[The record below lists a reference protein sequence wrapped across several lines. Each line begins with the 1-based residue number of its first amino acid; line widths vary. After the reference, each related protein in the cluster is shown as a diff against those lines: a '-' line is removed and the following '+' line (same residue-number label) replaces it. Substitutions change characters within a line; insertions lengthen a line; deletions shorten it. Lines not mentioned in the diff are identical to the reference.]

1 MTKFEPSEK
10 HGVEYVPYNTQ
21 NAEKINL
28 VQLKPQNQSAKP
40 DTFFFIMTILSGTVV
55 ATIMG
60 SQLVW
65 TSPVI
70 PKITSNVSDDN
81 PLGRTATTYEIS
93 MIAGFPPLATLAGP
107 LFLGQLA
114 EIFGRKRSMLIITLG
129 EMLAVVCL
137 AFSTNVY
144 CIVVFRCAIFMF
156 FNASITVL
164 PVYLTEIC
172 EDHNRARYGCLMG
185 VMPPLGSLFGYVVG
199 SFFTIRVFTLLSLS
213 PLLLFIFFCVCA
225 PESPVYSLSR
235 GRREECLNALRKLRS
250 NKNEKEIEGDM
261 YQIEQALKLRA
272 NSSSGNIFTLFSTKE
287 KRYAMLLALIPIM
300 IQVFSGVTV
309 LVQFMAPIF
318 IAAGTKYN
326 SNHLAIVVGSI
337 KVVSFIIVSFV
348 VEKTGRRYMLLISAI
363 GSSIPLSML
372 GGFFYLKH
380 INSSWIASL
389 QWIPL
394 TSIVGFM
401 ITYSLGIGTIPMAIM
416 GELFTPDV
424 RAAGVSFIMT
434 MLGICLFCA
443 TASFPIINEFL
454 GLYWC
459 IWMYSVFCL
468 AGATFI
474 YFMIPETK
482 GKTVVEIQE
491 YIKSRVNK

>member
-1 MTKFEPSEK
+1 MTIAEPSER

-21 NAEKINL
+21 NTEKNNL
-28 VQLKPQNQSAKP
+28 VQLKPQNQGAKS
-40 DTFFFIMTILSGTVV
+40 DTPFLMMTILSGTML
-55 ATIMG
+55 ATITG
-60 SQLVW
+60 SNMVW

-70 PKITSNVSDDN
+70 PKITSNISDDN

-93 MIAGFPPLATLAGP
+93 MIAGFPPLASLAGS

-114 EIFGRKRSMLIITLG
+114 EVFGRKRSILILALGNITS
-129 EMLAVVCL
+129 VVCL

-144 CIVVFRCAIFMF
+144 CIVVFRCIIFMF
-156 FNASITVL
+156 FNGAITVL

-185 VMPPLGSLFGYVVG
+185 GMLPLGSLFGYVVG
-199 SFFTIRVFTLLSLS
+199 SFFTIRVFTLLTLS

-235 GRREECLNALRKLRS
+235 GRREECLSALRKLRS
-250 NKNEKEIEGDM
+250 NKNDKEIENDVL
-261 YQIEQALKLRA
+261 QIEEALKLRA
-272 NSSSGNIFTLFSTKE
+272 SSSSGNIFSLFSTKE
-287 KRYAMLLALIPIM
+287 RRYATLLAFIPPM
-300 IQVFSGVTV
+300 IQVLSGVAV

-326 SNHLAIVVGSI
+326 SNHLAIVAGAI
-337 KVVSFIIVSFV
+337 KVISFIIVSFI
-348 VEKTGRRYMLLISAI
+348 VEKTGRRSMLLISTI
-363 GSSIPLSML
+363 GSSIPLLML
-372 GGFFYLKH
+372 GGFFFLKH
-380 INSSWIASL
+380 INSPLVASL
-389 QWIPL
+389 QWLPL
-394 TSIVGFM
+394 TSIVAFM
-401 ITYSLGIGTIPMAIM
+401 VTYSLGIGPIPMAIM
-416 GELFTPDV
+416 GELFTSDV

-434 MLGICLFCA
+434 VMGTCLFCA
-443 TASFPIINEFL
+443 TTSFPIINEFL
-454 GLYWC
+454 GLHWC

-491 YIKSRVNK
+491 YIKSCVNK

>member
-1 MTKFEPSEK
+1 MTELEPSERS
-10 HGVEYVPYNTQ
+10 GVEYVPYNT
-21 NAEKINL
+21 EKNNL
-28 VQLKPQNQSAKP
+28 VQLKPQNQDAKS
-40 DTFFFIMTILSGTVV
+40 DTFFLIMTVLSGTMV
-55 ATIMG
+55 ATVAG
-60 SQLVW
+60 TQLVW

-81 PLGRTATTYEIS
+81 PLGRIATTYEIS
-93 MIAGFPPLATLAGP
+93 MIAGFPPLASLAGS

-114 EIFGRKRSMLIITLG
+114 EVFGRKRSILIMALG
-129 EMLAVVCL
+129 EATAIVSL

-144 CIVVFRCAIFMF
+144 CIIVFRCAIFMF
-156 FNASITVL
+156 FNGSVTIL

-185 VMPPLGSLFGYVVG
+185 CMLPLGSLFSYVVG
-199 SFFTIRVFTLLSLS
+199 SFFTIRVFTLLALS
-213 PLLLFIFFCVCA
+213 PLLIFIFFCACA

-235 GRREECLNALRKLRS
+235 GRREECLNALKKLRS
-250 NKNEKEIEGDM
+250 NKNDKEIEGDM
-261 YQIEQALKLRA
+261 YQIEQAFKLQA
-272 NSSSGNIFTLFSTKE
+272 NSASGNIFTLFSTKE
-287 KRYAMLLALIPIM
+287 KRYATLLAFVPPM
-300 IQVFSGVTV
+300 IQIFAGASV

-318 IAAGTKYN
+318 IAAGTKFN
-326 SNHLAIVVGSI
+326 GNHLAIVVGCI
-337 KVVSFIIVSFV
+337 KVLSFIVTSFI
-348 VEKTGRRYMLLISAI
+348 VEKTGRRSMLLISTI
-363 GSSIPLSML
+363 GSSIPLIVL

-380 INSSWIASL
+380 LNSPIIASL
-389 QWIPL
+389 QWLPL
-394 TSIVGFM
+394 TSVVAYM
-401 ITYSLGIGTIPMAIM
+401 ITYSLGIGPIPMAIM

-434 MLGICLFCA
+434 VMGTSLFCV
-443 TASFPIINEFL
+443 TTSFPIINEFL
-454 GLYWC
+454 GLHWC

-482 GKTVVEIQE
+482 GKTVVQIQE